1 MISYPEERYGEMTE
15 RELFEQLIPQIAEL
29 IMEARKLSLEEFQS
43 WKREMMEATPD
54 RAKAFISKIFVV
66 IEDNL

>member
-1 MISYPEERYGEMTE
+1 MISYPEERYGDMTE
-15 RELFEQLIPQIAEL
+15 RDLFEQLIPQIAEL
-29 IMEARKLSLEEFQS
+29 IIEARKLSVEEFHS

-66 IEDNL
+66 IENNL

>member
-1 MISYPEERYGEMTE
+1 MILYLGKRYGDMTE
-15 RELFEQLIPQIAEL
+15 RDLFEQLIPQIAEL
-29 IMEARKLSLEEFQS
+29 IIEVRKLSVEEFQS

-54 RAKAFISKIFVV
+54 CAKAFISKIFVV

>member
-1 MISYPEERYGEMTE
+1 MTE
-15 RELFEQLIPQIAEL
+15 RDLFEQLIPQIAEL
-29 IMEARKLSLEEFQS
+29 VIEARKLSIEEFQS

-54 RAKAFISKIFVV
+54 RAKSFIGKIFVV